1 MLQRTV
7 SILIGACTVALFA
20 CVIGFVYYLYSAN
33 QAWSPSGPGQ
43 YVGLKARSTLCAEA
57 ASGLLV
63 AIVLLLAAHAH
74 VAGRHPDDRDD
85 G

>member
-1 MLQRTV
+1 MLQRTI
-7 SILIGACTVALFA
+7 SILISVCTVAMIA
-20 CVIGFVYYLYSAN
+20 CIIGFVFYLHAAT
-33 QAWSPSGPGQ
+33 QAWSPSGPGA

-57 ASGLLV
+57 ACGLLV

-74 VAGRHPDDRDD
+74 RAGGHAKDADE